1 LAALEAFS
9 KPIKVRAVQAQS
21 AAYAI
26 AAAAGKVAA
35 VNPAAMFGSIGT
47 AVSLFV
53 DDEVVTLTNTDSPDK
68 RPDPRT
74 EEGRA
79 VIVQFLDAINE
90 LFVDA
95 IARGRGV
102 SASVV
107 TSEFGRGRTVLAS
120 EAKRKGMIDS
130 ISKPARKASVR
141 AEVQETPELQAKDNI
156 PPAPGGAHTE
166 KVPMTLEELKAQ
178 RPELCKA
185 LVAEAEENA
194 RKDAVAKERD
204 RVEAHLTAGEQ
215 SGDLKTSFEAI
226 RSGAEM
232 TQSLMTKY
240 MMAGMNRRDREE
252 RQSESS
258 NAEKVLSNADAT
270 EPDAKDLGDEVVAL
284 MEQRRGKKV
293 S

>member
-1 LAALEAFS
+1 
-9 KPIKVRAVQAQS
+9 
-21 AAYAI
+21 
-26 AAAAGKVAA
+26 
-35 VNPAAMFGSIGT
+35 AAMFGSIGT

-53 DDEVVTLTNTDSPDK
+53 DEEVVTLTNTDSPDK

-95 IARGRGV
+95 IARGREV

-120 EAKRKGMIDS
+120 EAKRRGMIDS
-130 ISKPARKASVR
+130 ISKPARKAAVR
-141 AEVQETPELQAKDNI
+141 AEAQETPELQAEDNI

-166 KVPMTLEELKAQ
+166 KPMTLEELKAQ
-178 RPELCKA
+178 HPELCKA

-204 RVEAHLTAGEQ
+204 RVEAHL
-215 SGDLKTSFEAI
+215 
-226 RSGAEM
+226 
-232 TQSLMTKY
+232 
-240 MMAGMNRRDREE
+240 
-252 RQSESS
+252 
-258 NAEKVLSNADAT
+258 
-270 EPDAKDLGDEVVAL
+270 
-284 MEQRRGKKV
+284 
-293 S
+293 